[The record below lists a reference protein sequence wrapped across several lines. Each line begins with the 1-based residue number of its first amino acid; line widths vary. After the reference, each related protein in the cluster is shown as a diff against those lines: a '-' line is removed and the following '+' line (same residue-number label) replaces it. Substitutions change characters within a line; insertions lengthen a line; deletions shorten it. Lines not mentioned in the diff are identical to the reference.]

1 MEIVRDRKRKTLKI
15 KQTKYIE
22 NMAERFGL
30 TDAKPVYTPMDPKIN
45 LQKAKIKSELHPD
58 NELYRS
64 IVGSAMYAA
73 TLSRPDIM
81 FSVCKLSRY
90 LNEPTMAHMT
100 QAKRVLVYLKT
111 TKNTGITY
119 GRKIHGIIGHNIIY
133 GYADSFCF
141 GSIFGCAGA
150 AFTCSNLV
158 LRRVGHVRFMFD
170 RGFYLWSTRAGERAE
185 GPRPRNAAFEF
196 SN

>member
-1 MEIVRDRKRKTLKI
+1 MILYQISQKFKIRDLGEAETFLGMEIVRDRKRKTLKI

-45 LQKAKIKSELHPD
+45 LQKAKRRSELHPD
-58 NELYRS
+58 NELCRS

-90 LNEPTMAHMT
+90 LNEPTKAHMT
-100 QAKRVLVYLKT
+100 QAKRRALRLKIVSKT
-111 TKNTGITY
+111 VVIFARVQSRQGTVATY
-119 GRKIHGIIGHNIIY
+119 DLSFSRFVPDLPANCGHH
-133 GYADSFCF
+133 
-141 GSIFGCAGA
+141 A
-150 AFTCSNLV
+150 ALHD
-158 LRRVGHVRFMFD
+158 G
-170 RGFYLWSTRAGERAE
+170 
-185 GPRPRNAAFEF
+185 
-196 SN
+196 